1 MTIESDADSK
11 IKKLD
16 EMAFDIYQKLAE
28 WDMLVDDAFDMDI
41 SSNGITLSFWGPNY
55 KKLDNQKL
63 ETLKKTHEL
72 LDFHISSDE
81 KISKLIVKI
90 KSGELIV

>member
-28 WDMLVDDAFDMDI
+28 WDMLADHAFDMDI

-72 LDFHISSDE
+72 LDFHISNDE
-81 KISKLIVKI
+81 KVTKLIVTF
-90 KSGELIV
+90 KSDELAI